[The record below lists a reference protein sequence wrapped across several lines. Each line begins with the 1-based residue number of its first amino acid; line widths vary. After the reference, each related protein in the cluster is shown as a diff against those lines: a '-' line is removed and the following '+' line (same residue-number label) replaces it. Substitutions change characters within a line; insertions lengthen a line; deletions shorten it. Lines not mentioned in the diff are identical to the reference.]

1 MQRLECSD
9 GKSNKFWE
17 VEVVGCDLTVRFGR
31 IGTSGQE
38 NTKTFVAPDDAIK
51 ERDKLIKE
59 KTRKGYQLIGADNTA
74 ELTVEAPPLSS
85 QDKGVTDAA
94 LGQLELAIISD
105 LLSDAADRHL
115 EHTCTDYFLE
125 QNDDNRAIIN
135 AATLFDGKDESVAAE
150 NTEII
155 EIGTD
160 LFVHDYRLM
169 EFLAARCGQL
179 ARRGRTPR
187 GNIALPLKRLNKAEL
202 VVVARLLSELSADEF
217 GEYEHEEGCE
227 DFSLDASDENKQFI
241 ESVLKSSGSAN
252 IKSKI
257 KSVRTADE
265 AIEVHAVYVLAYLAQ
280 RCRSAATCASNVPEL
295 ELATEQQSDQT
306 PPVQPLGTYKGW
318 KSEKALL
325 KAALSYAEHRA
336 GDLQESDHD
345 LRVYADGGNP
355 FKEIFDKTKT
365 RSGPLRHDVVE
376 ALQTH
381 VLAGEAPGALI
392 YAGKPESN
400 WLPEYERS
408 TAYRYWGWRIECQ
421 AMGTWLITFLDK
433 PVEILADCLTL
444 GWLEEARIVAETIR
458 SIYEKRMM
466 ECVQGKSNQT
476 LYHWL
481 IRICFDFW
489 DMPFSN
495 WGKGRHVQLD
505 PKNIFAKN
513 QCFGEPVLNVLF
525 DHWRDSDFTPFADHL
540 VWLCDYYTH
549 RTRPQQFLE
558 FGNRYF
564 LVRFPAT
571 ILAWLRLREALGL
584 PNPTINHPLMN
595 APYAKLP
602 QKRPMYS
609 DPLLE
614 KVLTRLQREEMP
626 DLGGGVAV
634 AIKFVDKS

>member
-1 MQRLECSD
+1 MQRLEFSD

-17 VEVVGCDLTVRFGR
+17 VGIVGCDLTVRFGR

-38 NTKTFVAPDDAIK
+38 NTKTFADPAVAIK

-59 KTRKGYQLIGADNTA
+59 KIGKGYRLIGMDNTA
-74 ELTVEAPPLSS
+74 EPTAEASLLSS
-85 QDKGVTDAA
+85 QDKRVTNAA

-105 LLSDAADRHL
+105 FLSDAADRHL

-135 AATLFDGKDESVAAE
+135 AANLFDDKDESVATE
-150 NTEII
+150 NAEII
-155 EIGTD
+155 EIGNE

-169 EFLAARCGQL
+169 QLLAARCSQL

-187 GNIALPLKRLNKAEL
+187 GNIALPLNRLSKAEL
-202 VVVARLLSELSADEF
+202 VLLTRLLSELSADEF
-217 GEYEHEEGCE
+217 GEYEHEEGSE
-227 DFSLDASDENKQFI
+227 DFSLDASDAHKQFI
-241 ESVLKSSGSAN
+241 VSVFESSGSAN
-252 IKSKI
+252 LKSRIKA
-257 KSVRTADE
+257 VHTADE
-265 AIEVHAVYVLAYLAQ
+265 AIEAHAVHVLAYLAQ
-280 RCRSAATCASNVPEL
+280 RCRSAAVCASNVPEL
-295 ELATEQQSDQT
+295 ELAPEQPSDQKPT
-306 PPVQPLGTYKGW
+306 VQPLGTYKGW

-325 KAALSYAEHRA
+325 KAALSYAEYRA
-336 GDLQESDHD
+336 GDLQESDHN

-355 FKEIFDKTKT
+355 FKDILDKTKM
-365 RSGPLRHDVVE
+365 RSGPLGYVVGDV
-376 ALQTH
+376 LRTH
-381 VLAGEAPGALI
+381 TSVGEIPGALI

-444 GWLEEARIVAETIR
+444 GWLDEARIVAETIR

-525 DHWRDSDFTPFADHL
+525 DYWRDPDLTPFADHL

-584 PNPTINHPLMN
+584 HNPTIDHPLMN

-609 DPLLE
+609 DSLLE

-634 AIKFVDKS
+634 AIKFVDKR